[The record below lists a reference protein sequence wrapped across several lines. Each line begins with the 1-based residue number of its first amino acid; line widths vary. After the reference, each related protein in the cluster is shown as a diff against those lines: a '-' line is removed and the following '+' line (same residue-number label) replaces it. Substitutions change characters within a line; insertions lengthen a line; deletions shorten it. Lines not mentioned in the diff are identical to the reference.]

1 MQKEHE
7 AANKAAKIFLVFLDL
22 IAVFLVL
29 GMASAQAY
37 ILPIEPPTLQA
48 KTIHTLTADERSEIL
63 IYDIWKPLDL
73 DRVQIGKGAALG
85 LAKDGPIE
93 PYGWQAFVSQDAI
106 GSWRG
111 GAEAMAYGGL

>member
-1 MQKEHE
+1 MIKF
-7 AANKAAKIFLVFLDL
+7 AAAL
-22 IAVFLVL
+22 IAAYLILAGGFSILTNL
-29 GMASAQAY
+29 AGAQE

-48 KTIHTLTADERSEIL
+48 KAIHIMTADERSEIL
-63 IYDIWKPLDL
+63 IYDIWKPADI
-73 DRVQIGKGAALG
+73 DRVKIGKGAAVGLVLEKG
-85 LAKDGPIE
+85 LAPME